1 MVGFGNVKR
10 SDGKWSSVCEE
21 SLYWAGFPSGG
32 EAPVSGRTRWWRFV
46 AVLVPAL
53 AAAVVLVGVTG
64 QGGVAASFA
73 LSGERFKISADRL
86 VGEGFA
92 QYGDVASTSVGRRP
106 VLVSV
111 IGRARITG
119 LCQSA
124 LVRTPLGQVTFLV
137 RAGEGERPVEAA
149 NLVID
154 LHQLSGDVTFGDIEI
169 GRDAATLDLPAG
181 LAGRRGGIGQQAAT
195 VRISGLRQ
203 TAYAV
208 NAGTFRLN
216 GLRLSFLPGDHECF

>member
-1 MVGFGNVKR
+1 MSAEMR
-10 SDGKWSSVCEE
+10 
-21 SLYWAGFPSGG
+21 L
-32 EAPVSGRTRWWRFV
+32 GRTRWRRFA

-53 AAAVVLVGVTG
+53 AAAAILVGVTG
-64 QGGVAASFA
+64 EGGVAASFA

-86 VGEGFA
+86 VGKGFA
-92 QYGDVASTSVGRRP
+92 QYGDVASTAEGRRP

-124 LVRTPLGQVTFLV
+124 LVRTPVGPVTFLV
-137 RAGEGERPVEAA
+137 RAGDGERPVEAA

-169 GRDAATLDLPAG
+169 GRDAATLDAPRRSGRPSGRHRPAG
-181 LAGRRGGIGQQAAT
+181 GHRAHHRPAADRLRRQQPAPSGSTGCGSASSPAT
-195 VRISGLRQ
+195 TS
-203 TAYAV
+203 A
-208 NAGTFRLN
+208 
-216 GLRLSFLPGDHECF
+216 SDHA